1 MAIFIT
7 IVSIVVCVLN
17 IVLFFKVWGMCNN
30 VKRIAEYFCVD
41 EYSKSTID
49 IDNGANARK
58 AMVAELKVIAKKA
71 RGIYAEDYENKYGVN
86 PNKEISDII
95 KKYKKIYESLGE
107 QFPKDIDNIKT
118 LDDFWEKFD

>member
-30 VKRIAEYFCVD
+30 VKRIAEYFCGD

>member
-30 VKRIAEYFCVD
+30 VKRIAEYFCGD

-58 AMVAELKVIAKKA
+58 AMVAELKVIAKKLA
-71 RGIYAEDYENKYGVN
+71 ASMLKTMR
-86 PNKEISDII
+86 IS
-95 KKYKKIYESLGE
+95 
-107 QFPKDIDNIKT
+107 T
-118 LDDFWEKFD
+118 V